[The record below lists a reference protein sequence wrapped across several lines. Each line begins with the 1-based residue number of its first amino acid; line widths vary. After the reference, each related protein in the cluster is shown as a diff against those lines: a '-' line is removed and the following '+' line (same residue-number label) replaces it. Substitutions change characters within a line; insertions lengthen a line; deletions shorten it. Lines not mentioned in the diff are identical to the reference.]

1 MASPTPPSPIL
12 PGAKLKSLASS
23 WKAWEKP
30 QKTQSEP
37 AEEDEDEEIE
47 VQDEPDSPEETPQGN
62 TALPHHQGRASRVP
76 KASPPHLRRA
86 EADPSA
92 EDISTSPQTHRTINN
107 FVDVLREMEDII
119 SELEALKGRCE
130 QLVSLLYYCQLL
142 YYSMA
147 HLYNTADDV
156 FGPEGDIQ
164 QEDDDD
170 SPFKLTEADLE
181 ILHENLDEYRVSD
194 APDRALLV
202 NRVLGDLTALRDE
215 GDDFDKGEARTE
227 TANEWSLRGP
237 PREIQCRLA
246 LKMRGRVIRD
256 FQEQLYRYCG
266 IRTFVLCTW
275 TDETNTIRACGQEY
289 NKYIDN
295 GVDFKSMIRDWET
308 APLWNSWKRYSQR
321 CFANAMHVPAPPA
334 SGKANHEPIM
344 IELDREGC
352 PLVPVIA
359 DYSQHH
365 AKVIQ
370 GAVRDFLTLHLKFVT
385 GRKNLAISWSAL
397 KKDQF
402 AWLQEDSLPTDLQ
415 LQDPSKMSKDDVQRL
430 LDYWYEQEEAGI
442 QPVEWKSTCPLLRD
456 EPPRVSNIPR
466 PVPRAQEPEAPLP
479 SPQLP
484 LMCWSQILT
493 VLPLVEVLGAHGPFQ
508 RAPLPPCHPELVV
521 HPQVH
526 LWPIEAMKA
535 HPTLVVAHHLSQQ
548 PQVGLEGDPMWQ
560 PLRRMMFLHGPF
572 YTRSDSEMVRAYVVA
587 CTCILHSPMDMLYL
601 WLLLILKDF
610 AECILS
616 LRAYLTCRA
625 FARSVHS
632 TRTVRVSALYAL
644 RVHYIY
650 WDTTWVLLNTSF
662 YVFLVMAALKTM
674 FARSILA
681 DVALTSHKHKLSLIS
696 ETVRK
701 GPLYSIK
708 PGGDDE
714 IIAEARWIKLGPIGD
729 DVEGSDAE
737 DDEELMRELS
747 NKEGMMMCQMLEK
760 ACEEANGVDVLVLQ
774 RQLQRL
780 RAHFRKLDLSS
791 LQQQTLDSFLSQSK

>member
-1 MASPTPPSPIL
+1 MSHMEIL
-12 PGAKLKSLASS
+12 RS
-23 WKAWEKP
+23 
-30 QKTQSEP
+30 
-37 AEEDEDEEIE
+37 
-47 VQDEPDSPEETPQGN
+47 
-62 TALPHHQGRASRVP
+62 GR
-76 KASPPHLRRA
+76 
-86 EADPSA
+86 
-92 EDISTSPQTHRTINN
+92 STS
-107 FVDVLREMEDII
+107 DIAG
-119 SELEALKGRCE
+119 L
-130 QLVSLLYYCQLL
+130 
-142 YYSMA
+142 
-147 HLYNTADDV
+147 
-156 FGPEGDIQ
+156 GP
-164 QEDDDD
+164 
-170 SPFKLTEADLE
+170 
-181 ILHENLDEYRVSD
+181 YV
-194 APDRALLV
+194 PDRPV
-202 NRVLGDLTALRDE
+202 Q
-215 GDDFDKGEARTE
+215 
-227 TANEWSLRGP
+227 SHS
-237 PREIQCRLA
+237 LA

-370 GAVRDFLTLHLKFVT
+370 GAVRDFLTLHLK
-385 GRKNLAISWSAL
+385 
-397 KKDQF
+397 
-402 AWLQEDSLPTDLQ
+402 DSLPTDLQ

-456 EPPRVSNIPR
+456 EPPHVSNIPR

-484 LMCWSQILT
+484 PDVLSQILT

-548 PQVGLEGDPMWQ
+548 PQ
-560 PLRRMMFLHGPF
+560 FLHGPF
-572 YTRSDSEMVRAYVVA
+572 YTRSDSETVRADVVA
-587 CTCILHSPMDMLYL
+587 LTILHLYIAL
-601 WLLLILKDF
+601 PNGHALSLALKDF

-616 LRAYLTCRA
+616 LRAYLTWPLHGP
-625 FARSVHS
+625 FNS
-632 TRTVRVSALYAL
+632 TRT
-644 RVHYIY
+644 
-650 WDTTWVLLNTSF
+650 
-662 YVFLVMAALKTM
+662 VFLVMAALKTM
-674 FARSILA
+674 FARSVLA
-681 DVALTSHKHKLSLIS
+681 DGRPTHESCAETILRSGRSIS
-696 ETVRK
+696 DIAGLGPYVDQEMQREDVGNAILMIGTVRFK
-701 GPLYSIK
+701 IKHYQMEPMNVHTVQSMGSGAGHLLGGPYHF
-708 PGGDDE
+708 
-714 IIAEARWIKLGPIGD
+714 
-729 DVEGSDAE
+729 
-737 DDEELMRELS
+737 
-747 NKEGMMMCQMLEK
+747 CML
-760 ACEEANGVDVLVLQ
+760 
-774 RQLQRL
+774 
-780 RAHFRKLDLSS
+780 
-791 LQQQTLDSFLSQSK
+791 